1 MLTAEQKARYADEGY
16 LILRNLFPADEVGA
30 YRRELF
36 ALLSKPWA
44 GSKRVGISYQADAV
58 GKDPENPLAASFV
71 MQSPLLGERW
81 FRLTLDWRLIEPMVD
96 LLGPDINLHDQKIPM
111 KPPGHV
117 SHQRWHQ
124 DWAYEQHDRP
134 ELAAVLLYLDAT
146 APGAGATKIAVG
158 SHKRGALP
166 HDRKDYNAM
175 RDELVTEPVV
185 QPAMHPGDAIIIH
198 TWLVHSVGDNHS
210 NQTKSMVAHVYKTA
224 RAIDTHG
231 NTRAMAELPAARGGK
246 PAIRLMW

>member
-1 MLTAEQKARYADEGY
+1 MLTAEQKAFYADNGY
-16 LILRNLFPADEVGA
+16 LLIRGLFPEAEIAD
-30 YRRELF
+30 YRRDLF
-36 ALLSKPWA
+36 DILSKPWT
-44 GSKRVGISYQADAV
+44 GSKRVGINYQKDAV
-58 GKDPENPLAASFV
+58 GKDPQNPLAAQFV

-81 FRLTLDWRLIEPMVD
+81 FRLVFDWRLVEPIID

-146 APGAGATKIAVG
+146 APGAGATKLAPG
-158 SHKRGALP
+158 SHKRGEIP
-166 HDRKDYNAM
+166 HSREGILAIP
-175 RDELVTEPVV
+175 DELITEPVQ
-185 QPAMHPGDAIIIH
+185 QPSLNPGDALIIH
-198 TWLVHSVGDNHS
+198 TWLAHSVGDNQS
-210 NQTKSMVAHVYKTA
+210 MQTKSMVAHVYKTA

-231 NTRAMAELPAARGGK
+231 NTRAFAELPVARGGK
-246 PAIRLMW
+246 PAMKLMY